1 MRAPKNLVK
10 VKYTMGEKY
19 VDSNFNPYEGYY
31 CEVQGKAY
39 PEKAYT
45 GKSKPLKLISSLINN
60 NKVSS
65 HTFIPDGKEYTLR
78 YFVKYINVV
87 PVYLKEIDSVTYSK
101 IKDNPL
107 YQTIFLKYKIAEIES
122 GVLFNGFFDI
132 DEVEQAN
139 KKMPGIKLYL
149 QDELV

>member
-39 PEKAYT
+39 PGKVYT

-78 YFVKYINVV
+78 YFVKYINVI

-122 GVLFNGFFDI
+122 GVLFNGFFDM